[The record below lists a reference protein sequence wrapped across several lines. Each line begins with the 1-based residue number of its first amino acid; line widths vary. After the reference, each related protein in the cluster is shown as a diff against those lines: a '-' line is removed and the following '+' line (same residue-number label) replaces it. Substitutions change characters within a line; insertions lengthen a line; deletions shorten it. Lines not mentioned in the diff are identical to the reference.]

1 MDFKTQ
7 VAPAGG
13 LANLATDA
21 LLVVIVGPSQPPGL
35 DKSLAALLGDAAKQ
49 GDFEFKAGRCLY
61 LHRPPAAKAA
71 RLVFVA
77 AKDGSA
83 RRDKELTA
91 AIQREKARSTCINFG
106 SFG

>member
-7 VAPAGG
+7 LAPAGG

-21 LLVVIVGPSQPPGL
+21 LLVAIVGPSLPPGL
-35 DKSLAALLGDAAKQ
+35 DKSLAALLSDAAKQ
-49 GDFEFKAGRCLY
+49 GDFEFKAGRYLY
-61 LHRPPAAKAA
+61 MHRPPAAKAA

-83 RRDKELTA
+83 KAFKA
-91 AIQREKARSTCINFG
+91 AVAMAWASSRPWG
-106 SFG
+106 